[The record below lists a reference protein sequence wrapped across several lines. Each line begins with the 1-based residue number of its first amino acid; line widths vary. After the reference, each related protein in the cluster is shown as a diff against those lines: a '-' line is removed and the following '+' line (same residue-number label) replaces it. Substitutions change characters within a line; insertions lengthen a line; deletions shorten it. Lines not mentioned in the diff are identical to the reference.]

1 MATSLHI
8 SFELESPQINSA
20 RVAGDDMRDTAA
32 AVWRALAPL
41 IAGQPLMRLS
51 RDGGKNYPER
61 NVRRL
66 TGELPGVPAAVQ
78 ITGKDGRVATL
89 CLDLDSSRGAV
100 EEDAAGLRTLFQ
112 ACGLRWIEDCSPSGG
127 MHFYLPL
134 AQRIDFTAARTVVEA
149 LARRFSSLD
158 PGPHQSAKTGCI
170 RVPGSPWKRGGYQEL
185 TQPFSEA
192 YDVARRRNAAEAYE
206 VLRSALKEELTTPA
220 FPPSHGHVQSPGPD
234 NSGMLRSEVERIA
247 RHGIFDAGK
256 YPSRSEARQA
266 VLASAAGRGWTLTDV
281 RQRMMTGTWA
291 GLAAL
296 YAKYSP
302 VSREKTLRREWERA
316 DEFCRKMRNSETGPK
331 TRRKNDTS
339 QPNTQ
344 GGQVSAAAEHE
355 FLRSWELALQLY
367 ERTFLHNSRDG
378 IGKRFLLRAM
388 LEAAHKKGSRF
399 VEFGVRAYAIA
410 TGTHPGTVAKQLRQL
425 ASTDSLIRLAGEGRG
440 KHADLYELVIPE
452 ALRRVSDEVS
462 WRPGRVNA
470 LRPVFRE
477 LGGVAAL
484 VYESVE
490 RSPIPLTTRELAKD
504 AGLSPTSAQEAVE
517 LLAAWNLITRSG
529 NAWVLAAGTSLRT
542 LAEYFGVL
550 EEVASQ
556 IALYRRQRAAWH
568 VWLDA
573 RQALCGV
580 LATLG
585 DEYQYR
591 DEDVPHWPEDYGEH
605 ATLTALAL

>member
-1 MATSLHI
+1 
-8 SFELESPQINSA
+8 
-20 RVAGDDMRDTAA
+20 
-32 AVWRALAPL
+32 
-41 IAGQPLMRLS
+41 
-51 RDGGKNYPER
+51 
-61 NVRRL
+61 
-66 TGELPGVPAAVQ
+66 
-78 ITGKDGRVATL
+78 
-89 CLDLDSSRGAV
+89 
-100 EEDAAGLRTLFQ
+100 
-112 ACGLRWIEDCSPSGG
+112 

-206 VLRSALKEELTTPA
+206 VLRSALKKELGAPTSPPA
-220 FPPSHGHVQSPGPD
+220 LPGDDQSPGLGTD
-234 NSGMLRSEVERIA
+234 SVLRAEVERIA

-281 RQRMMTGTWA
+281 RQRMLTGIWA
-291 GLAAL
+291 GLTAL

-302 VSREKTLRREWERA
+302 ASREKTLRREWERA
-316 DEFCRKMRNSETGPK
+316 DEFCRKMRSSETGAK
-331 TRRKNDTS
+331 TPRKNDTS
-339 QPNTQ
+339 RLNTQ

-355 FLRSWELALQLY
+355 FLRSWELALQIF
-367 ERTFLHNSRDG
+367 ERASLHNSRDG

-425 ASTDSLIRLAGEGRG
+425 ASAESPIRLAGEGRG
-440 KHADLYELVIPE
+440 KHADLYELVIPDG
-452 ALRRVSDEVS
+452 LRTVSNEVS

-470 LRPVFRE
+470 LRPAFRE

-504 AGLSPTSAQEAVE
+504 AGLSPTSTQEAVE

-529 NAWVLAAGTSLRT
+529 NAWVLVAGTSLRT

-550 EEVASQ
+550 EEVSSQ

-568 VWLDA
+568 AWLDV
-573 RQALCGV
+573 RQAPPGI
-580 LATLG
+580 LATLM
-585 DEYQYR
+585 DDYQYR
-591 DEDVPHWPEDYGEH
+591 DEDIPHWPDDFGEH
-605 ATLTALAL
+605 ATLTALVL